1 MIRYIIRRILY
12 AFPILIG
19 VALLTF
25 LLFFQMLKPET
36 MARRQLGKNPT
47 QAQVNSWLA
56 QRGYD
61 KPKIVQFTNHM
72 SSLARFDFGRSDVS
86 NELIWDKIK
95 QGAPVSFQL
104 GVLLLLGGLV
114 ASITFA
120 LVVAYYRGT
129 YIDLMGTFASVLLMS
144 IVYLVYIMYGQFLFG
159 RVLKYFPVAGW
170 QGGLQS
176 WQFLLMPV
184 IIGVASGLGSNVRF
198 YRTVMLDEINQ
209 DYVRTARAKGV
220 RESAVLFRHV
230 LKNAAIPIITST
242 VSAIPLL
249 ILGSLLLESFFGIP
263 GLGGITFD
271 AIQSL
276 DFATVKAIV
285 FLGSVLYIVGA
296 ILTDIAYAAVDPRVR
311 LE

>member
-1 MIRYIIRRILY
+1 VIRYIIRRILY
-12 AFPILIG
+12 GFPILIG

-25 LLFFQMLKPET
+25 FLFFVTIKPET

-47 QAQVNSWLA
+47 QAQITAWLE

-61 KPKIVQFTNHM
+61 KPKIVQFGNHM
-72 SSLARFDFGRSDVS
+72 SSLFRFDFGRSDVS

-104 GVLLLLGGLV
+104 GLLLLLGGLV

-129 YIDLMGTFASVLLMS
+129 YIDLMGTFLSVLLMS

-170 QGGLQS
+170 QGGLQA

-184 IIGVASGLGSNVRF
+184 IIGVISGLGSSVRF

-242 VSAIPLL
+242 VSTIPLL

>member
-1 MIRYIIRRILY
+1 VIRYIIRRILY

-61 KPKIVQFTNHM
+61 KPKIVQFGNHM

-129 YIDLMGTFASVLLMS
+129 YIDLMGTFVSVLLMS

-311 LE
+311 LD